1 MTYQNNVAED
11 RGYFKILL
19 INICNHRSVMRLA
32 CAARNVEKIHEFS
45 LRYVHHTRG
54 RKPEALRYGY
64 IKKK

>member
-1 MTYQNNVAED
+1 
-11 RGYFKILL
+11 
-19 INICNHRSVMRLA
+19 MRLA
-32 CAARNVEKIHEFS
+32 CAAHNVEKIHEFS